1 MYFDRIKT
9 FFRKLNYKSYI
20 FFYILM
26 NTIMPLVAVLT
37 SKVLTTYT
45 FMVVV
50 LVSVL
55 FTFFACR
62 LLNIREYIVLLV
74 PFILYEMLDMFVMN
88 NEDFLLAGYQV
99 LLFMLPICLGYYLI
113 NKGDVQYGIFSVV
126 LTSIF
131 VITAITTIIGC
142 MRYPDAARVLATTKT
157 SQDSTAIFYGLNNIG
172 GYGFVYSFVL
182 LYPAVIL
189 AFKMKKL
196 NIFITIGFVILAFTL
211 AITAEYTYAL
221 LLLLITSLLFFV
233 RLNIS
238 VSRFIFLLILFFV
251 GALVFKS
258 LIGNI
263 LLKIGNMI
271 GNDTMTA
278 KMTVVFLGEEVVG
291 NVDDSRDALY
301 MFSINKFLENPL
313 LGTFV
318 KGYKVTG
325 GHSFILDNL
334 SLYGLLGGTLM
345 FLMYGG
351 IFKVFYKPYLDLP
364 GRGIVFWLFL
374 QPIVL
379 SSVNTGMWQWNL
391 CLYAP
396 LILYALYGSEPYTK
410 KLNAPKPLVNIT
422 RLNSK
427 SRSKEAPE

>member
-1 MYFDRIKT
+1 MYFDRIKK
-9 FFRKLNYKSYI
+9 FLKKLNYKSYI

-37 SKVLTTYT
+37 SKLLTTYT
-45 FMVVV
+45 FMVVA
-50 LVSVL
+50 LISVL

-62 LLNIREYIVLLV
+62 LTNIKEYAFLLV
-74 PFILYEMLDMFVMN
+74 PFIIYELLDMFVEN
-88 NEDFLLAGYQV
+88 NANITLAGYQI
-99 LLFMLPICLGYYLI
+99 LLFMLPICIGYYI
-113 NKGDVQYGIFSVV
+113 IHKRDIESGIFSVV

-142 MRYPDAARVLATTKT
+142 IRYPEAARELATTKT

-172 GYGFVYSFVL
+172 GYGFVYSLVL

-196 NIFITIGFVILAFTL
+196 NIFVTIGFVILTFAL

-238 VSRFIFLLILFFV
+238 LSRFIFLLILFFV

-318 KGYKVTG
+318 NGYTVTG

-334 SLYGLLGGTLM
+334 SLYGLLGGALM
-345 FLMYGG
+345 FLMYRG
-351 IFKVFYKPYLDLP
+351 IFKVFYKPYIDRP

-379 SSVNTGMWQWNL
+379 SAINTGMWEWNL

-396 LILYALYGSEPYTK
+396 LILYYIYGEYPQHETPLDCKSVIR
-410 KLNAPKPLVNIT
+410 PLVPKT
-422 RLNSK
+422 
-427 SRSKEAPE
+427 EQ